1 MSINQSLDGKTALI
15 TGGGSGIGKAI
26 AKTFSAAGAAVIVND
41 VREDVG
47 REAADEIDG
56 IFVHADLADMDSTRQ
71 LAKAATE
78 VNGRIDIIVN
88 NAGFQHVAPVD
99 EFPDELWAKMVQV
112 MLVAPF
118 QLTKYVLPGMK
129 QNGWGRIINISS
141 IHGLVASPYKSAYNS
156 AKHGLIGFTKTV
168 ALEVGEFGITANAI
182 CPGYS
187 RTPLVEAQIADQAKS
202 HGISEDEVIS
212 KIMLEPAAIK
222 RIIEPDEIADLAM
235 FLASDSARSI
245 TGSSYSIDLGWV
257 AR

>member
-1 MSINQSLDGKTALI
+1 MTSESTKERTVLI
-15 TGGGSGIGKAI
+15 TGGGSGIGKELAR
-26 AKTFSAAGAAVIVND
+26 KFAASGDRIIIND
-41 VREDVG
+41 VREEVG
-47 REAADEIDG
+47 IQAAREVDG
-56 IFVHADLADMDSTRQ
+56 TYIHADLADMDSARK
-71 LAKAATE
+71 LATE
-78 VNGRIDIIVN
+78 ALDLFGTIDILVN

-99 EFPDELWAKMVQV
+99 EFPETLWAKMIQV

-118 QLTKYVLPGMK
+118 QLTKHAIPGMK
-129 QNGWGRIINISS
+129 ESGWGRIINMSS

-182 CPGYS
+182 CPGYT
-187 RTPLVEAQIADQAKS
+187 RTPLVQAQVADQAKNNDL
-202 HGISEDEVIS
+202 SEDEVIS

-222 RIIEPDEIADLAM
+222 RLIEPTEVADLAV

-245 TGSSYSIDLGWV
+245 TGSAYSIDLGWV

>member
-1 MSINQSLDGKTALI
+1 MTSESTKEQVVLI
-15 TGGGSGIGKAI
+15 TGGGSGIGKEI
-26 AKTFSAAGAAVIVND
+26 ARKFASGGNKIIIND

-47 REAADEIDG
+47 IQAAREVNGTYIY
-56 IFVHADLADMDSTRQ
+56 ADLSDMDSTRK
-71 LAKAATE
+71 LATE
-78 VNGRIDIIVN
+78 ALDLFGTIDILVN

-99 EFPDELWAKMVQV
+99 EFPETLWAKMIQV

-118 QLTKYVLPGMK
+118 QLTKLALPGMK
-129 QNGWGRIINISS
+129 ESGWGRIINMSS
-141 IHGLVASPYKSAYNS
+141 IHGLVASPYTSAYNS

-182 CPGYS
+182 CPGYT
-187 RTPLVEAQIADQAKS
+187 RTPLVQAQVADQAKNNDL
-202 HGISEDEVIS
+202 SEDEVIS

-222 RIIEPDEIADLAM
+222 RLVEPTEVADLTV

-245 TGSSYSIDLGWV
+245 TGSAYSIDLGWV

>member
-1 MSINQSLDGKTALI
+1 MTSESTEERVVLV
-15 TGGGSGIGKAI
+15 TGGGSGIGKEI
-26 AKTFSAAGAAVIVND
+26 ARKFASGGNRVIIND
-41 VREDVG
+41 VREEVG
-47 REAADEIDG
+47 IQAAREVNG
-56 IFVHADLADMDSTRQ
+56 IYIHADLADMDSTRK
-71 LAKAATE
+71 LATE
-78 VNGRIDIIVN
+78 ALDLFGTIDILVN

-99 EFPDELWAKMVQV
+99 EFPETLWAKMIQV

-118 QLTKYVLPGMK
+118 QLTKYALPGMK
-129 QNGWGRIINISS
+129 ESGWGRIINLSS

-182 CPGYS
+182 CPGYT
-187 RTPLVEAQIADQAKS
+187 RTPLVQAQVADQAKNNDL
-202 HGISEDEVIS
+202 SEDEVIS

-222 RIIEPDEIADLAM
+222 RLIEPTEVADLAV

-245 TGSSYSIDLGWV
+245 TGSAYSIDLGWV

>member
-1 MSINQSLDGKTALI
+1 MTSESTEERVVLI
-15 TGGGSGIGKAI
+15 TGGGSGIGKEI
-26 AKTFSAAGAAVIVND
+26 ARKFASGGNRVIIND
-41 VREDVG
+41 VREEVG
-47 REAADEIDG
+47 TQAAREVNG
-56 IFVHADLADMDSTRQ
+56 IYIHADLADMDSTRK
-71 LAKAATE
+71 LATE
-78 VNGRIDIIVN
+78 ALDLFGTIDILVN

-99 EFPDELWAKMVQV
+99 EFPETLWAKMIQV

-118 QLTKYVLPGMK
+118 QLTKHAIPGMK
-129 QNGWGRIINISS
+129 ESGWGRIINMSS

-182 CPGYS
+182 CPGYT
-187 RTPLVEAQIADQAKS
+187 RTPLVQAQVADQAKNNDL
-202 HGISEDEVIS
+202 SEDEVIS

-222 RIIEPDEIADLAM
+222 RLIEPTEVADLAV

-245 TGSSYSIDLGWV
+245 TGSAYSIDLGWV

>member
-1 MSINQSLDGKTALI
+1 MTSESTKERTVLI
-15 TGGGSGIGKAI
+15 TGGGSGIGKELAR
-26 AKTFSAAGAAVIVND
+26 KFAASGDRIIIND
-41 VREDVG
+41 VREEVG
-47 REAADEIDG
+47 IQAAREVDG
-56 IFVHADLADMDSTRQ
+56 TYIHADLADMDSARK
-71 LAKAATE
+71 LATE
-78 VNGRIDIIVN
+78 ALDLFGTIDILVN

-99 EFPDELWAKMVQV
+99 EFPETLWAKMIQV

-118 QLTKYVLPGMK
+118 QLTKHAIPGMK
-129 QNGWGRIINISS
+129 ESGWGRIINMSS

-182 CPGYS
+182 CPGYT
-187 RTPLVEAQIADQAKS
+187 RTPLVQAQVADQAKNNDL
-202 HGISEDEVIS
+202 SEDEVIS

-222 RIIEPDEIADLAM
+222 RLIEPTEVADLAV

-245 TGSSYSIDLGWV
+245 TGSAFSIDLGWV

>member
-1 MSINQSLDGKTALI
+1 MTSESTKERTVLI
-15 TGGGSGIGKAI
+15 TGGGSGIGKELAR
-26 AKTFSAAGAAVIVND
+26 KFAASGDRIIIND
-41 VREDVG
+41 VREEVG
-47 REAADEIDG
+47 IQAAREVDG
-56 IFVHADLADMDSTRQ
+56 TYIHADLADMDSTRK
-71 LAKAATE
+71 LATE
-78 VNGRIDIIVN
+78 APDLFGTIDILVN

-99 EFPDELWAKMVQV
+99 EFPETLWAKMIQV

-118 QLTKYVLPGMK
+118 QLTKHAIPGMK
-129 QNGWGRIINISS
+129 ESGWGRIINMSS

-182 CPGYS
+182 CPGYT
-187 RTPLVEAQIADQAKS
+187 RTPLVQAQVADQAKNNDL
-202 HGISEDEVIS
+202 SEDEVIS

-222 RIIEPDEIADLAM
+222 RLIEPTEVADLAV

-245 TGSSYSIDLGWV
+245 TGSAYSIDLGWV